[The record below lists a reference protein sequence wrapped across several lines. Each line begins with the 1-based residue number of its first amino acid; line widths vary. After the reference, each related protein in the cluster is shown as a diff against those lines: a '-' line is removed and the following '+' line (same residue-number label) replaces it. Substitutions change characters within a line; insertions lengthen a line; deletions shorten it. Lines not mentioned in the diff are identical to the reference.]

1 VNDRTNWFFLL
12 PGERYRLLRASG
24 FNSIGFN
31 FMVLLGDQQ
40 FMKTQTTTIA
50 LKPNSAT
57 TDLFPVYRTV
67 TKFLL

>member
-1 VNDRTNWFFLL
+1 
-12 PGERYRLLRASG
+12 LRASG